1 MEPGGSV
8 AVDECVHHVDSSA
21 AKVMPVCGLS
31 GCSSEMDDGCLSN
44 CFSHK
49 QRGLSVQ
56 ENLSGSSMNSLPLF
70 HVDAF
75 ASRPFTGNPAAVC
88 LLEEARDSAWM
99 QSVAM
104 EMNLADTAFLL
115 PMNDGLELRW
125 FTPAVEVDLCGH
137 ATLAAAHVLKELVQA
152 CELPDKFLPFWKNG
166 YLQFRT
172 RSGLLS
178 AESTQDGMTLDFPAT
193 GVQVAEIP
201 DMLLESLGVSAGE
214 VRYCGRSKFDI
225 LLHVS
230 NAAVVRRLGPDFA
243 ALAGISTRGVIVTAL
258 GDSCDHDIVSRFFAP
273 AAGINED
280 PVTGSAHCALAPYWV
295 PQFGRSTL
303 FGFQASSRGGL
314 IRMELRNDRVRL
326 SGKAVTIA
334 RGKLLA

>member
-1 MEPGGSV
+1 
-8 AVDECVHHVDSSA
+8 
-21 AKVMPVCGLS
+21 LR
-31 GCSSEMDDGCLSN
+31 
-44 CFSHK
+44 K
-49 QRGLSVQ
+49 QRGLPVQ
-56 ENLSGSSMNSLPLF
+56 ENLSGSSMNLLPLF

-88 LLEEARDSAWM
+88 LLEETRDTAWM
-99 QSVAM
+99 QSVAA

-115 PMNDGLELRW
+115 PMADRLQLRW
-125 FTPAVEVDLCGH
+125 FTPKSEVDLCGH
-137 ATLAAAHVLKELVQA
+137 ATLASAHVLKELAQA
-152 CELPDKFLPFWKNG
+152 GELPGQYLPFWKNG
-166 YLQFRT
+166 CIQFET
-172 RSGLLS
+172 RSGVLS
-178 AESTQDGMTLDFPAT
+178 AESSSDGITLDFPAT
-193 GVQVAEIP
+193 GVEAVEIP
-201 DMLLESLGVSAGE
+201 HVLLESLGVSAGE

-230 NAAVVRRLGPDFA
+230 DAAVVRRLGPDFA

-258 GDSCDHDIVSRFFAP
+258 GDSCDHDLVSRFFAP

-303 FGFQASSRGGL
+303 FGYQASSRGGL

-334 RGKLLA
+334 RGKLLV